1 MTSGIWLLV
10 VAIGLAGACVLLV
23 ASVVVQYQRGL
34 ATRRSLAL
42 VQQMGMGAPGAHTSA
57 APIHT
62 SVIADAISG
71 IGDWLVPE
79 RPRQRLRQRLARA
92 GKVRPEDLRAA
103 IDRKVLYA
111 VMGLALGVLVGL
123 RFGGVSWLLLLPLAV
138 AGFFL
143 PDLLVYN
150 VGLKRTEQIANLLPD
165 ALDLLNLCVES
176 GLSLQSS
183 LSRVATHQEGA
194 VAQEFGRVLQE
205 TQLGVSRSDAFEAL
219 GRRTQQPDMERF
231 VAAMVQVD
239 RLGVPIAAVL
249 REQASQMRAKRHAR
263 ARELAQKVPVK
274 ILGPLLLCFLPGLFI
289 VILGPAVVNVISI
302 LTSR

>member
-1 MTSGIWLLV
+1 MSGMWLLV
-10 VAIGLAGACVLLV
+10 VGIGLAGACVLLV
-23 ASVVVQYQRGL
+23 ASVVLEYQRSL

-42 VQQMGMGAPGAHTSA
+42 VEQMGMGAPGSRSA
-57 APIHT
+57 GAPIRS
-62 SVIADAISG
+62 SVIADTVAG
-71 IGDWLVPE
+71 IGAGLVGE
-79 RPRQRLRQRLARA
+79 GARQGLRRRLAKA
-92 GKVRPEDLRAA
+92 GKVRPEDLQAVV
-103 IDRKVLYA
+103 DRKVIYA
-111 VMGLALGVLVGL
+111 TLGLGLGVLVGL
-123 RFGGVSWLLLLPLAV
+123 RFGGISWILLLPMVV

-150 VGLKRTEQIANLLPD
+150 AGLKRTDEIANLLPD
-165 ALDLLNLCVES
+165 AIDLLNLCVES
-176 GLSLQSS
+176 GLSLQSA

-205 TQLGVSRSDAFEAL
+205 TQLGVSRSDAFESL

-302 LTSR
+302 LTNR

>member
-1 MTSGIWLLV
+1 MSEMWLLV
-10 VAIGLAGACVLLV
+10 VGIGLAAACVLLV
-23 ASVVVQYQRGL
+23 ASVVLGYQRGL

-42 VQQMGMGAPGAHTSA
+42 VQQMGLGTPGANPAA
-57 APIHT
+57 APIRS
-62 SVIADAISG
+62 SVIADAVAGLGAVLIP
-71 IGDWLVPE
+71 D
-79 RPRQRLRQRLARA
+79 RTRARLRQRLSRA
-92 GKVRPEDLRAA
+92 GKVRPEDLQEA

-111 VMGLALGVLVGL
+111 MIGLSLGVLVGL
-123 RFGGVSWLLLLPLAV
+123 RFGSVSWILLVPMAV

-143 PDLLVYN
+143 TDLLVYN
-150 VGLKRTEQIANLLPD
+150 AGLKRTEEIANLLPD

-176 GLSLQSS
+176 GLSLQAA

-205 TQLGVSRSDAFEAL
+205 TQLGVNRSDAFEAL

-249 REQASQMRAKRHAR
+249 REQASQMRAKRHSR

-289 VILGPAVVNVISI
+289 VILGPAVINVISI
-302 LTSR
+302 LTNR

>member
-1 MTSGIWLLV
+1 MSGMWLLV
-10 VAIGLAGACVLLV
+10 VGIGLAGACVLLV
-23 ASVVVQYQRGL
+23 ASVVLEYQRSL

-42 VQQMGMGAPGAHTSA
+42 VEQMGMGAPGSRSTG
-57 APIHT
+57 APIRS
-62 SVIADAISG
+62 SVIADTVAG
-71 IGDWLVPE
+71 IGAGLVGE
-79 RPRQRLRQRLARA
+79 GARQGLRRRLAKA
-92 GKVRPEDLRAA
+92 GKVRPEDLQAVV
-103 IDRKVLYA
+103 DRKVIYA
-111 VMGLALGVLVGL
+111 TLGLGLGVLVGL
-123 RFGGVSWLLLLPLAV
+123 RFGGISWILLLPMVV

-150 VGLKRTEQIANLLPD
+150 AGLKRTDEIANLLPD
-165 ALDLLNLCVES
+165 AIDLLNLCVES
-176 GLSLQSS
+176 GLSLQSA

-205 TQLGVSRSDAFEAL
+205 TQLGVSRSDAFESL

-302 LTSR
+302 LTNR